1 MPDTKLNKIKIK
13 NLTTGTI
20 DEYQIGG
27 YGIIDSV
34 NGKTGVVVLTAADVE
49 AVPLTDIGAANGVA
63 ELDAQGKVP
72 VSQLPS
78 YVDNVTEGYYNT
90 ADGKF
95 YTDAAYTTVITP
107 ETHKVYLSK
116 DTNKTYRWSGTS
128 YVIIGNDLA
137 LGETAST
144 AYRGDRGKTAYD
156 HSQLTSGNPHNVTKD
171 DVGLGDVGNFKAVS
185 TVADQPLTAVE
196 KENARNNIGAGTP
209 LTVVDNLTTDTA
221 TDALSA
227 KQGKVL
233 KTLVDTKPNVI
244 VQTTDP
250 GEGVD
255 IDPNTLLIVV

>member
-1 MPDTKLNKIKIK
+1 MVKIR
-13 NLTTGTI
+13 NLLTGTI
-20 DEYQIGG
+20 DTYFIGG
-27 YGIIDSV
+27 EGAVRSV
-34 NGKTGVVVLTAADVE
+34 NSKTGAVVLDANDVE
-49 AVPLTDIGAANGVA
+49 AVPITEKGAANGVA

-78 YVDNVTEGYYNT
+78 YVDNVVEGYYNT

-95 YTDAAYTTVITP
+95 YTDPAHTTAITP
-107 ETHKVYLSK
+107 ESHKVYLSK

-128 YVIIGNDLA
+128 YVIIGSDLA

-156 HSQLTSGNPHNVTKD
+156 HSQLTSGNPHGVTKN

-185 TVADQPLTAVE
+185 TVASQPLTATE

-209 LTVVDNLTTDTA
+209 ITVVDNLTTDTA